1 MNSSKLSLADLL
13 TLLTAIGFG
22 FICFLSA
29 NFYTLGNI
37 NQSIILAV
45 IIAVLLGG
53 TAQGAK
59 IMKRISR
66 NFKSSFVWEI
76 IFLVLFTMFSALFS
90 YTVFPHYFVVTEQKN
105 EIQNKLIASISQAED
120 MFKEYEDYAEN
131 RENLYRNKLNSVVLC
146 KGADPIEYN
155 YFGFES
161 NSVSDQK
168 QIDNKMFTVHAD
180 MFPSNYLQM
189 KTVDSTWLANSRE
202 IVETWRPIGI
212 VNVLNDVEQN
222 SKNWLAELIKLSTV
236 REKGETDMH
245 TKDFMYKLTF
255 DSAKKHFTILGQP
268 TLMSVGLAVLAYLFM
283 LLSYLITKRHPRSPR
298 AKELIKMILGM
309 NKSVGNE
316 L

>member
-1 MNSSKLSLADLL
+1 MNSSKLSLADVL
-13 TLLTAIGFG
+13 TLLTALGFG
-22 FICFLSA
+22 FICFLGA

-37 NQSIILAV
+37 NQSIILAF

-53 TAQGAK
+53 TALGAK
-59 IMKRISR
+59 IMKRTSR

-76 IFLVLFTMFSALFS
+76 IFLVLFTMISALFS

-131 RENLYRNKLNSVVLC
+131 RENLYRNKLKSVVYN
-146 KGADPIEYN
+146 KNVNPKEYN
-155 YFGFES
+155 DFGFES

-189 KTVDSTWLANSRE
+189 KTLDSTWLANSRE
-202 IVETWRPIGI
+202 IVETWKPIGI

-222 SKNWLAELIKLSTV
+222 SKNWLAELIKLSAV
-236 REKGETDMH
+236 RENGESDMH
-245 TKDFMYKLTF
+245 TKDFKYKLTF
-255 DSAKKHFTILGQP
+255 DSAKNHFTALGEP
-268 TLMSVGLAVLAYLFM
+268 TLMSIGLAFLAYLLM
-283 LLSYLITKRHPRSPR
+283 LLSYFVSKRHTRFPGFQYLFTNRNNAS
-298 AKELIKMILGM
+298 
-309 NKSVGNE
+309 NE

>member
-1 MNSSKLSLADLL
+1 MNSSKLSLADVL
-13 TLLTAIGFG
+13 TLLTAFGFG
-22 FICFLSA
+22 FICFLGA

-53 TAQGAK
+53 TALGAK
-59 IMKRISR
+59 IMKRTSR

-76 IFLVLFTMFSALFS
+76 VFLVLFTMFSALFS

-131 RENLYRNKLNSVVLC
+131 RENLYRNKLKSVV
-146 KGADPIEYN
+146 YN
-155 YFGFES
+155 KNVNPKKYNDFGFES

-180 MFPSNYLQM
+180 LFPSNYLDM
-189 KTVDSTWLANSRE
+189 KKADSTWLANSRE
-202 IVETWRPIGI
+202 IVDTWKPIGI

-222 SKNWLAELIKLSTV
+222 SKNWLAELIKLSAV
-236 REKGETDMH
+236 REMGELDMH
-245 TKDFMYKLTF
+245 TKDFNYQLTF
-255 DSAKKHFTILGQP
+255 DSAKNHFNTLGES
-268 TLMSVGLAVLAYLFM
+268 TSVSIGLAVLAYLLMMF
-283 LLSYLITKRHPRSPR
+283 SWIVTKRHSKFPG
-298 AKELIKMILGM
+298 IKYLFTNR
-309 NKSVGNE
+309 NKASNE